1 VASDGI
7 NAVLVLVTYPAD
19 RDPLMLARTL
29 VGERLVA
36 CVNVLPAMQSVYW
49 WEEKVEQAAEHQLV
63 MKTTVE
69 RVAAVKARLAA
80 LHPYDVPEVL
90 VLPITDGGE
99 PYLKWLAE
107 SVRRG

>member
-1 VASDGI
+1 MTSNDI
-7 NAVLVLVTYPAD
+7 DAVLILVTYPAD
-19 RDPLMLARTL
+19 HDPLVLARTL

-36 CVNVLPAMQSVYW
+36 CVNVLPVMQSVYRW
-49 WEEKVEQAAEHQLV
+49 DGKIEQSAEHQLV

-69 RVAAVKARLAA
+69 HVEAVKARLAA
-80 LHPYDVPEVL
+80 LHPYEVPEVL

-99 PYLKWLAE
+99 PYLKWLGE